1 MSTKT
6 LERAQWKSYFNETA
20 KGLETMQVEIEIT
33 GPHVGDQIEAE
44 WVPLNGLSYDDRSNY
59 FDVATSRLNHRI
71 PDVKEISI
79 EQDFTGL
86 KSMEII
92 DGDGNHQ
99 ILRFKPPL
107 ALPELAMM

>member
-1 MSTKT
+1 MTTKQ
-6 LERAQWKSYFNETA
+6 LERVQWKSYFNDTA
-20 KGLETMQVEIEIT
+20 KSLESMQVEIEIS

-44 WVPLNGLSYDDRSNY
+44 WVPLNGLSYDDRNNY

-71 PDVKEISI
+71 AGIKAITV
-79 EQDFTGL
+79 EQDITGL
-86 KSMEII
+86 RSMELV

-107 ALPELAMM
+107 SLPELATS